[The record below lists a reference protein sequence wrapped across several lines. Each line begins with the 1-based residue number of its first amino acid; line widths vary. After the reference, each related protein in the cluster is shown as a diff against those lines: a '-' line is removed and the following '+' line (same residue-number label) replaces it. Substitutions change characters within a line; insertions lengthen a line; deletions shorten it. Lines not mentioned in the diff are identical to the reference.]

1 MARINI
7 VTPES
12 ANPEQKA
19 LYEAIQAQL
28 GMVPNF
34 LKVFA
39 NSPAALKAFLGL
51 HGIAGDGSLDPQTRE
66 RIALA
71 LAQQNG
77 CEYCLSAHTAIG
89 RKAGLSGA
97 EIEQLDDSTLQD
109 RARDATIYAR
119 VAPEQKLRIVQ
130 AMRRNGEVV
139 AVTGDGVND
148 APALKAADIGIAM
161 GRSGTDVA
169 RLDRHVGDP
178 QQHRRA
184 HRGLHLV
191 RRRRRDGHRQ
201 HREPGEPGQSLH
213 HSLPPVLNHKRSP
226 SGAGSS

>member
-1 MARINI
+1 VYFILRIFFFSVELGKVATVVGTTTPQTQNRRNTMARINI

-39 NSPAALKAFLGL
+39 NSPVALKAFLGL

-71 LAQQNG
+71 LAQQNS

-89 RKAGLSGA
+89 RKAGLGGA
-97 EIEQLDDSTLQD
+97 EIEANRSGNSQD
-109 RARDATIYAR
+109 AKAAVSVRFARSLVAHMGEITTAELLEMRDAGYSESDIVEVITHVGMNILTNLIGKAAR
-119 VAPEQKLRIVQ
+119 VDIDFPKVELKL
-130 AMRRNGEVV
+130 
-139 AVTGDGVND
+139 
-148 APALKAADIGIAM
+148 AA
-161 GRSGTDVA
+161 
-169 RLDRHVGDP
+169 
-178 QQHRRA
+178 
-184 HRGLHLV
+184 
-191 RRRRRDGHRQ
+191 
-201 HREPGEPGQSLH
+201 
-213 HSLPPVLNHKRSP
+213 
-226 SGAGSS
+226 